1 MLILVCN
8 ALGKRVGILTRLRDI
23 LPEYCLNRPT
33 IYNTI
38 IQALI
43 DYGPSI
49 YGVTGSLIMLTL
61 KQSRKSRILLRLL
74 VTGNV
79 IIAQAS
85 EKLRWQLEAIVNV
98 K

>member
-23 LPEYCLNRPT
+23 LPEYCLNT

-49 YGVTGSLIMLTL
+49 WGNWLTHHAN
-61 KQSRKSRILLRLL
+61 I
-74 VTGNV
+74 
-79 IIAQAS
+79 
-85 EKLRWQLEAIVNV
+85 EAI
-98 K
+98 